1 MVTVPDRRASH
12 MHPAIRDR
20 ILRTSV
26 DSRLKLLA
34 LSEAAAGKLDEVM
47 AQLGSLTPEKGSPIN
62 DSNRQL
68 LKRISELLRAISE
81 RLNIWAAGEMPTGAD
96 ADLLV
101 SDLVHCQNLLTEW
114 NRLLENRGQSTD

>member
-1 MVTVPDRRASH
+1 

-34 LSEAAAGKLDEVM
+34 LSEAAAGKLDELM
-47 AQLGSLTPEKGSPIN
+47 TQLGSLTHEKGSQIN
-62 DSNRQL
+62 DPNRQL
-68 LKRISELLRAISE
+68 LKPILELLRTISE
-81 RLNIWAAGEMPTGAD
+81 RLNTWTAGEMPTGAD

-101 SDLVHCQNLLTEW
+101 SDLVRCQNLLAEW
-114 NRLLENRGQSTD
+114 KCLVENRGQTTG

>member
-1 MVTVPDRRASH
+1 